1 MSDEGYQGVRCE
13 VENSVGDTLEDR
25 IRDRSEIGDNSETN
39 GRQSV
44 TLPEMDE
51 RQIGDRSGTDRR
63 DGSETD
69 RRDRSETTRRQTE
82 TISDAIGD
90 R

>member
-13 VENSVGDTLEDR
+13 VENSVGDKLEDR

-44 TLPEMDE
+44 TLPETDE

-69 RRDRSETTRRQTE
+69 RRDRSE
-82 TISDAIGD
+82 IGD
-90 R
+90 NSETNGDSQ

>member
-13 VENSVGDTLEDR
+13 VENSVGDKLEDR
-25 IRDRSEIGDNSETN
+25 IRDRSEIGDNLETN

-44 TLPEMDE
+44 TLSETDE
-51 RQIGDRSGTDRR
+51 RQIGETGRR
-63 DGSETD
+63 QIGETD
-69 RRDRSETTRRQTE
+69 RRSETTRRQTG
-82 TISDAIGD
+82 DAIGD